1 MVFGFSCSPIPSRS
15 KSFSRYS
22 PGCAWLYTIESRL
35 RSDCLKRS
43 RLAMSGSRAP
53 ERTTTPT
60 PTRPMMKCPSTSIL
74 PLLSWSFISPDA
86 QIRTSAGSELR
97 RLSSCGAVP
106 NVTLTRLPVSRLNCS
121 AIFAKP
127 GSTALSTL
135 MSSAKAVPAIAHD
148 SNAATT
154 FIPDLSLVDA
164 RRHEQRLALG
174 TAEIAHEDPGKLGI
188 RGGRRG
194 RGRVGGVVLHLGRQR
209 PHQFQALLAVL
220 QDFGDRPEADLPAFA
235 LEHVLHDRSAVGV
248 ARDSGLQLLV
258 DPHFLEQVLEVNAA
272 GGAVEHDRFGLQ
284 HRALERFAAGDVR
297 HRRAGPD
304 RHAQPHA
311 PDVDAVRCNFAR
323 PGEFIE
329 RGGRRDYDVECI
341 PAADALAYLGGGVER
356 DIHLVAGL
364 LPESGGRGS
373 EPGLDCACAQHLDL
387 SRHGRTGDR
396 AQQQCRPVSHLRLP
410 KLRKL
415 PQPHSARAPEN
426 ARATNRAAAMCLM
439 GPFSPN
445 MILKNRR

>member
-22 PGCAWLYTIESRL
+22 PGCAWLYTIESAPSSER
-35 RSDCLKRS
+35 LKRS
-43 RLAMSGSRAP
+43 RLAMSGSRTPA
-53 ERTTTPT
+53 RTTTPT

-106 NVTLTRLPVSRLNCS
+106 NWSLTRLPVSRLNCS

-135 MSSAKAVPAIAHD
+135 TSSAQAGPAIAPD
-148 SNAATT
+148 SNAATIP
-154 FIPDLSLVDA
+154 IPDLSLVDA

-220 QDFGDRPEADLPAFA
+220 QDFGDRPEADFPAFA
-235 LEHVLHDRSAVGV
+235 LEHVLHDRGAVGV
-248 ARDSGLQLLV
+248 ARGPGLHLSV
-258 DPHFLEQVLEVNAA
+258 DLHFLEQILEVNAA

-284 HRALERFAAGDVR
+284 HRALERFAARDVG
-297 HRRAGPD
+297 HGGSGPY
-304 RHAQPHA
+304 RHAQSHP
-311 PDVDAVRCNFAR
+311 PEVDAVRRHFA
-323 PGEFIE
+323 GEFVE
-329 RGGRRDYDVECI
+329 RGGGRDHHVEGL
-341 PAADALAYLGGGVER
+341 ARAYALADLGRSVES
-356 DIHLVAGL
+356 DVHVVAGL
-364 LPESGGRGS
+364 LLESGSGGPQAR
-373 EPGLDCACAQHLDL
+373 LDCAGAQDPDL
-387 SRHGRTGDR
+387 SRHRAARSQGKQRT
-396 AQQQCRPVSHLRLP
+396 QQQTRSDLHFLSPRNRS
-410 KLRKL
+410 KL
-415 PQPHSARAPEN
+415 PQAHSARAPE
-426 ARATNRAAAMCLM
+426 
-439 GPFSPN
+439 S
-445 MILKNRR
+445 

>member
-1 MVFGFSCSPIPSRS
+1 MVFDFSCSPIPSRS
-15 KSFSRYS
+15 NSFSRYS
-22 PGCAWLYTIESRL
+22 PGCAWLCTIESAPS
-35 RSDCLKRS
+35 SDCLKRS
-43 RLAMSGSRAP
+43 RLAMSGSGTP

-106 NVTLTRLPVSRLNCS
+106 NWSLTRLPVSRLNCS

-135 MSSAKAVPAIAHD
+135 TSSAQAAPAIAHD
-148 SNAATT
+148 SNTATIL
-154 FIPDLSLVDA
+154 IPDLSLVDA

-188 RGGRRG
+188 RGGRHG
-194 RGRVGGVVLHLGRQR
+194 HCRVGGVVLYLGRQR

-220 QDFGDRPEADLPAFA
+220 QDFGDRPEADFPAFA
-235 LEHVLHDRSAVGV
+235 LEHVLHDGGAVV
-248 ARDSGLQLLV
+248 ARGSGLQLLV
-258 DPHFLEQVLEVNAA
+258 DPHFLEQALEVNAA

-284 HRALERFAAGDVR
+284 HRALERFAARDVR

-311 PDVDAVRCNFAR
+311 PHVDAVRCNFAR

-329 RGGRRDYDVECI
+329 RGGRRDHDVECI

-364 LPESGGRGS
+364 LPERRGGGS
-373 EPGLDCACAQHLDL
+373 EPGLDRTRAQHLDL

-415 PQPHSARAPEN
+415 PQPHS
-426 ARATNRAAAMCLM
+426 
-439 GPFSPN
+439 N